1 MKSYLALKASA
12 GSGKTFALTV
22 RYISLLLLDSD
33 PSEILTL
40 TFTNKAAAQMNQ
52 RIYDTLISLG
62 EDDAVLNAICEQT
75 ALTKKRILAKKE
87 SLIQS
92 YLQSELA
99 IYTIDKFVNKILREF
114 SGYVGIND
122 DFSIEFDDEELL
134 LYKFLLSLDEEQFGD
149 LIKFA
154 SIENKK
160 FQSIVELFKILGE
173 KSESLETLALQ
184 NNEYRYDTLQV
195 IKSKVLEHALK
206 IKDFMDQSNISKSGL
221 NAVDF
226 EDIETL
232 LDKGKTWLTK
242 ESLSEFTYFK
252 KAKPPLELDKD
263 LQEIKKYLGIYFQIG
278 EAITLEHLF
287 KIFQD
292 YQNFRDKYNKKRNSL
307 EFGDITTIVYQLM
320 DKHIQKDFIYFR
332 LDTKYNH
339 ILIDEFQD
347 TSTIQFKILY
357 HLIEE
362 IISGDP
368 EIFKT
373 FFYVGDVKQSIY
385 RFRGGQK
392 ELFDYVSEIF
402 SPMLEVDLLDT
413 NYRSSQNV
421 VEFVNTIFE
430 RLPNYKYDHQKVA
443 SEKQGYVE
451 VLESENDDIYETL
464 YKKLEMLL
472 DEGVDEENIAILTY
486 TNNDVLEVYEY
497 FKSKKPTLNIVT
509 EMTSKLINQQN
520 VNAAINGVKYLY
532 FKEEIYKANFHTLRG
547 CSFDKAFDFSI
558 NIENNTIQTIV
569 KKLCEYYQIIDDNV
583 LRFIELV
590 SKYDGI
596 VDFVYN
602 IDKDDTPIVSK
613 SKNGL
618 SILTIFKSKG
628 LEFDT
633 VFVLDRLSRKNA
645 DRSSLLFDYDG
656 IEIQKIYYKKSGRD
670 NFDPYYN
677 EAVQREK
684 KLVIADELNILYV
697 ALTRAKNNMI
707 VLKKSKSSV
716 FEYLGDLKVQQV
728 GELYIAP
735 KKDTRI
741 DQKEQVTYTPM
752 YLGYQEKD
760 QTEEESDTILVR
772 YFGIATHYCLEMMER
787 FDQISLDK
795 TFFMI
800 QNRFSNI
807 LNISQFDEIYARIN
821 NLIHD
826 TQFQALIQGCEFTKE
841 QPIIYQG
848 EHKIIDLL
856 LEKDEQYI
864 VIDYKTTSEQSDAH
878 KEQVSTYK
886 EAIEKITKYGSIK
899 GYVVYLAQ
907 DKTKIIEV

>member
-1 MKSYLALKASA
+1 MKPYLALKASA

-22 RYISLLLLDSD
+22 RYISLMLLDAN

-52 RIYDTLISLG
+52 RIYDTLIALG
-62 EDDAVLNAICEQT
+62 EDEAIIKAICEQT
-75 ALTKKRILAKKE
+75 SLSKEMILQKKKH
-87 SLIQS
+87 LIEV

-134 LYKFLLSLDEEQFGD
+134 LYKFLLSLDEAQFSE

-160 FQSIVELFKILGE
+160 FQSIVDLFKILNE
-173 KSESLETLALQ
+173 KTEFLETLEATK
-184 NNEYRYDTLQV
+184 NEYGYEALQV
-195 IKSKVLEHALK
+195 IKNNILQHAFK
-206 IKDFMDQSNISKSGL
+206 IKEFIDQSGVSKSGL
-221 NAVDF
+221 NAVAF

-252 KAKPPLELDKD
+252 KAKPPVELDKE
-263 LQEIKKYLGIYFQIG
+263 LEEVKKYLGVYFQIS

-287 KIFQD
+287 KIFKD
-292 YQNFRDKYNKKRNSL
+292 YQNFRDTYNRKRNSL

-320 DKHIQKDFIYFR
+320 EKHIQKDFIYFR

-385 RFRGGQK
+385 RFRGGKK

-402 SPMLEVDLLDT
+402 SPMLQVDLLDT
-413 NYRSSQNV
+413 NYRSSKNV
-421 VEFVNTIFE
+421 VEFVNTLFD
-430 RLPNYKYDHQKVA
+430 RLPNYEYDHQFVA
-443 SEKQGYVE
+443 SEKEGYVE
-451 VLESENDDIYETL
+451 VIQSDSEEMFENL
-464 YKKLEMLL
+464 FKKIGELL
-472 DEGVDEENIAILTY
+472 ANGVEEDNIAILTY
-486 TNNDVLEVYEY
+486 TNNDVLEIYEY
-497 FKSKKPTLNIVT
+497 LKLKKPTLNIVT
-509 EMTSKLINQQN
+509 EMTSKLINQHN
-520 VNAAINGVKYLY
+520 VSACINGIKYLY
-532 FKEEIYKANFHTLRG
+532 FKENIYKANFLTLIG
-547 CSFDKAFDFSI
+547 NSFEKEFEF
-558 NIENNTIQTIV
+558 NIDIKRNDIQTIV
-569 KKLCEYYQIIDDNV
+569 KKLCEYYDIIDDNI

-590 SKYDGI
+590 NKYDGI

-602 IDKDDTPIVSK
+602 IDKEDTAMVSK
-613 SKNGL
+613 SKKGL

-633 VFVLDRLSRKNA
+633 VFVLDRLSRKNP
-645 DRSSLLFDYDG
+645 DKSSLLFDYDG
-656 IEIQKIYYKKSGRD
+656 VELQKIYYKKSGRD

-677 EAVQREK
+677 EALSREK

-697 ALTRAKNNMI
+697 ALTRAKNNMF
-707 VLKKSKSSV
+707 VLKKTKSSV
-716 FEYLGDLKVQQV
+716 FDYLGEIKVKSL
-728 GELYIAP
+728 GELYISP
-735 KKDTRI
+735 KKQQTAK
-741 DQKEQVTYTPM
+741 QKDSIVYTPM
-752 YLGYQEKD
+752 YLGYQEKEKNED
-760 QTEEESDTILVR
+760 ESDSLLVR
-772 YFGIATHYCLEMMER
+772 YFGIATHYCLEMMEY
-787 FDQISLDK
+787 FDQTSLDK
-795 TFFMI
+795 TFYMVE
-800 QNRFSNI
+800 NKFSNI
-807 LNISQFDEIYARIN
+807 LTSKQFEEIYTRIKT
-821 NLIHD
+821 LIED
-826 TQFQALIQGCEFTKE
+826 STFQMLIKGYESTKE
-841 QPIIYQG
+841 QSIIYQG

-856 LEKDEQYI
+856 LQKDDRYRI
-864 VIDYKTTSEQSDAH
+864 VDYKTSGEHNKTYEEQLT
-878 KEQVSTYK
+878 QYK
-886 EAIEKITKYGSIK
+886 EAIQTITQSDKVE
-899 GYVVYLAQ
+899 GYIVYLGKEQ
-907 DKTKIIEV
+907 VKLVKV